1 MIEVTI
7 KRTKDD
13 VREALVQFCSRRG
26 YRLTEPWYLE
36 GIRIEVPNRVRDDIH
51 KRGFWATVMDTPT
64 MPRIDVDI
72 KRKRGGAARL
82 KITFGDH
89 NESVRL
95 AYELQAYLNDDRAYE
110 AACPPI
116 CTSCGNNVPNPIARY
131 CGRCGHRFVAD
142 AGDGVQPMLRPP
154 PVVAD
159 GRHRLAV
166 DPTEAILIER
176 NENRAAPRAEAM
188 ETEVPNI
195 DGFESEP
202 PVEDAATPSD
212 AAPTIEAGPETNS
225 PMDNVASASPPTERI
240 VEAIDIDEEDS
251 VTSDADTDED
261 DENERVAE
269 TDNEDEASIE
279 PADDAD
285 DDPRPSRRLMAEE

>member
-13 VREALVQFCSRRG
+13 VREALVQFCARRG
-26 YRLTEPWYLE
+26 YRLTDPWYLE
-36 GIRIEVPNRVRDDIH
+36 GLRIEVPNRIRDDIN
-51 KRGFWATVMDTPT
+51 KRGFWATVMDTPV

-110 AACPPI
+110 PACPPI

-131 CGRCGHRFVAD
+131 CGRCGYRFVAD
-142 AGDGVQPMLRPP
+142 AGDGARPMLRPP

-159 GRHRLAV
+159 ERHRRAD

-176 NENRAAPRAEAM
+176 NENRAVTRAEAM

-202 PVEDAATPSD
+202 MVEDAATPTA
-212 AAPTIEAGPETNS
+212 AAPTIEERPETDS
-225 PMDNVASASPPTERI
+225 QMDNVESAPPPTERI
-240 VEAIDIDEEDS
+240 VEAIEIDEEDS
-251 VTSDADTDED
+251 VTSDADE
-261 DENERVAE
+261 ENEAVAE
-269 TDNEDEASIE
+269 NDDSDKTHIE
-279 PADDAD
+279 PVDDAD
-285 DDPRPSRRLMAEE
+285 DEPRPSRRLLAEE